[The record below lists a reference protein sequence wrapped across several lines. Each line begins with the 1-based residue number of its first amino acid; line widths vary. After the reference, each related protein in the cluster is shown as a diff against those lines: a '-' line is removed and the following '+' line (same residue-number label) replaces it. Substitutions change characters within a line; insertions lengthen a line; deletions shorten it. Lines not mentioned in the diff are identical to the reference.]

1 MTNGTPRM
9 QAHLQQTRRRQVNE
23 AIVELEVA
31 LSALRAAANNVIDEV
46 NPDSNPVGF
55 TPNNGHI
62 SWIKTLTA
70 KVNDVAQSV

>member
-9 QAHLQQTRRRQVNE
+9 QAQVNQARRKRAQE
-23 AIVELEVA
+23 AITDLEVA
-31 LSALRAAANNVIDEV
+31 LNALRAAANNVIDEV

-62 SWIKTLTA
+62 NWIKTLTA
-70 KVNDVAQSV
+70 KVNDAALSV